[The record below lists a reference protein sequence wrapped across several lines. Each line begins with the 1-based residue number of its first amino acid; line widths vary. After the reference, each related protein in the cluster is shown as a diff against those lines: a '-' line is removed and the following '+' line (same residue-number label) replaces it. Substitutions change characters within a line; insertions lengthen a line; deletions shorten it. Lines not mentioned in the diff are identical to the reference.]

1 MIQKE
6 HHLSIVTI
14 FFMICN
20 SLLYAQEQTMHLYK
34 IVSPEQW
41 EQSQS
46 QTKIILTSFDE
57 PFIHLAQEHQV
68 TGVLQKFW
76 TNQPHIVLTLDS
88 THLIGELKLE
98 RNRPEG
104 DLYYHLYNGSIPLTA
119 VISAQSSS

>member
-57 PFIHLAQEHQV
+57 PMAQY
-68 TGVLQKFW
+68 
-76 TNQPHIVLTLDS
+76 
-88 THLIGELKLE
+88 
-98 RNRPEG
+98 R
-104 DLYYHLYNGSIPLTA
+104 
-119 VISAQSSS
+119 